1 MNPIQV
7 IFAFIILSNSLNFT
21 FQPIPNQP
29 CETCDHLVTH
39 NMIDGQQ
46 LGIRPG
52 DVICLQSN
60 RVYDRL
66 TFRNIVGT
74 EEAPVIIRNCGG
86 KAIIYSENAFG
97 VKFQN
102 SQHIAIFGDGSTDPY
117 GITITTEKG
126 FYLTMEQ
133 FTTDF
138 EISQVEIKG
147 NTPNGTGTRAGFAG
161 IAAKTSPYQDCD
173 RFQDPAR
180 TDWVMRNIKIHNNY
194 IHDTGGEGLYVGHGF
209 YKGRIEK
216 KCDDNVKRFS
226 HSIQGV
232 RIYENV
238 IENVGYDGIQLKN
251 ADADVKVFNNTIK
264 NYGTRNEPAHN
275 EGLFIGEGTTG
286 EFYGNI
292 VHTGSGNGCQI
303 QGLGN
308 LDIHDNLFINN
319 KGNGIYASHGK
330 YVERL
335 ANGYFNINNNTI
347 INPGDIGLVFYNNDG
362 GKKTFKNNL
371 IIAREPLKN
380 GCEAFVAGNTL
391 TNNLPLQDKI
401 ILRSNDSGICADSIY
416 HRMDQLLRK
425 ESH

>member
-1 MNPIQV
+1 
-7 IFAFIILSNSLNFT
+7 
-21 FQPIPNQP
+21 
-29 CETCDHLVTH
+29 
-39 NMIDGQQ
+39 
-46 LGIRPG
+46 
-52 DVICLQSN
+52 
-60 RVYDRL
+60 
-66 TFRNIVGT
+66 
-74 EEAPVIIRNCGG
+74 
-86 KAIIYSENAFG
+86 
-97 VKFQN
+97 
-102 SQHIAIFGDGSTDPY
+102 
-117 GITITTEKG
+117 
-126 FYLTMEQ
+126 
-133 FTTDF
+133 
-138 EISQVEIKG
+138 
-147 NTPNGTGTRAGFAG
+147 
-161 IAAKTSPYQDCD
+161 
-173 RFQDPAR
+173 
-180 TDWVMRNIKIHNNY
+180 
-194 IHDTGGEGLYVGHGF
+194 
-209 YKGRIEK
+209 
-216 KCDDNVKRFS
+216 FS

-232 RIYENV
+232 RIYENL

-330 YVERL
+330 YVKRL

-380 GCEAFVAGNTL
+380 GCEAFVVGNTL